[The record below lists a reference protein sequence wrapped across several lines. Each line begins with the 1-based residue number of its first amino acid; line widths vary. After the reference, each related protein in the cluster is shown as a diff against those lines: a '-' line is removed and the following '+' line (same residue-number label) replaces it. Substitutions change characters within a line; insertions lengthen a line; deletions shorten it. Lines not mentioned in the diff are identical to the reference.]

1 MEDICL
7 LRGGGLN
14 TSTSLNLF
22 TREGTHLKGVES
34 NKPRYTIRFEGHGSK
49 KKKSGRFLKRK
60 REIGSYDHEKRLDS
74 VLDILANRPIHSVM
88 YTY

>member
-49 KKKSGRFLKRK
+49 KKKKWPFS
-60 REIGSYDHEKRLDS
+60 EKKKG
-74 VLDILANRPIHSVM
+74 NRVI
-88 YTY
+88 